1 MSTKDFFKIFI
12 ALRKEKGLTQD
23 ELAQKLGISKSSV
36 AMWETGQRLPS
47 PDVYELIADY
57 FNVDIDYLYGRTDIR
72 QRVRFDESGNAQ
84 RTLLTDESQ
93 LLDAFDK
100 LNSDGKQKVMT
111 YLDDLLVN
119 EKYKKRY
126 RIVER
131 TEYFIRIEFIR

>member
-119 EKYKKRY
+119 EKYKKD
-126 RIVER
+126 
-131 TEYFIRIEFIR
+131 TESSSGRNIS